1 LSLYSAWFQ
10 SLLSHSKLYRYAKD
24 VFMKNEAALLRSRE
38 ESKEL
43 HGGFEQRGKDLTIAA
58 VGLYE

>member
-1 LSLYSAWFQ
+1 
-10 SLLSHSKLYRYAKD
+10 LYRYAKD